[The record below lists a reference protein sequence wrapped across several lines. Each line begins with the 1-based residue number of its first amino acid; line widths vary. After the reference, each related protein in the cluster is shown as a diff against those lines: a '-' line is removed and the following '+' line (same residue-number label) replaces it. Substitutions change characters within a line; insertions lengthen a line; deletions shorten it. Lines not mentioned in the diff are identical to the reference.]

1 MLITTRI
8 SKDKIEVVLF
18 KVSGCFNMLVAFFAN
33 LTIIVGVVGAIILII
48 NPTIDEDISQS
59 VIQNLIDKYHSL
71 DPEQK
76 LKIKNIFSEI
86 FLDK

>member
-1 MLITTRI
+1 
-8 SKDKIEVVLF
+8 
-18 KVSGCFNMLVAFFAN
+18 MLVAFFAN

>member
-1 MLITTRI
+1 
-8 SKDKIEVVLF
+8 
-18 KVSGCFNMLVAFFAN
+18 MLVAFFAN
-33 LTIIVGVVGAIILII
+33 LTIIVGVVGVIILIT

-76 LKIKNIFSEI
+76 LKIKDIFSEI